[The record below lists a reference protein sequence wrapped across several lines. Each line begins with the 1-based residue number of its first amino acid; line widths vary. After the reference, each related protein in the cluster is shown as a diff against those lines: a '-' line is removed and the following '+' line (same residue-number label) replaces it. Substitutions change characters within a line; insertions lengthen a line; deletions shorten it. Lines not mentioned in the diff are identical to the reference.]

1 MKKKQISLKAIS
13 IKSFITGANADT
25 SAIKGG
31 TGGCN
36 TADDPFFCTQY
47 GKTDDPVS
55 GPGPTATCNN
65 SCGCSGA
72 SCAPTCS
79 PLNTLCCDS
88 GDCTR
93 DC

>member
-1 MKKKQISLKAIS
+1 MKKKQISLKQIS
-13 IKSFITGANADT
+13 VKSFVTNAT
-25 SAIKGG
+25 KKSNALRGG

-55 GPGPTATCNN
+55 GPGPTATNAN
-65 SCGCSGA
+65 TCGVSA
-72 SCAPTCS
+72 SCPPTCS
-79 PLNTLCCDS
+79 PINTLCCVD
-88 GDCTR
+88 DDYTR